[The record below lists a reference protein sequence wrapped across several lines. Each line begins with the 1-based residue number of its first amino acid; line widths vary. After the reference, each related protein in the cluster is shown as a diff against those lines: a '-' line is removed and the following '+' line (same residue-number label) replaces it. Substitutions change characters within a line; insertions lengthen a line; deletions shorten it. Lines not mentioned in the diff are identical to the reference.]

1 MELFPPAATL
11 SSIPLADG
19 KLDMLAQ
26 LSLGLDNEV
35 ILGRLIAETAWRA
48 EHITLWGKSFPQPRL
63 SAWQGTARYR
73 YSGLTLEPMPFS
85 ALVLQI
91 KAAVEAVS
99 GQHFNSVLLNY
110 YRDGRDS
117 MGMHSDD
124 EPELGAAPVIA
135 SVSFGAMRTFV
146 LKHKRSK
153 AVVKLDLTS
162 GSLLIMSGLTQRHWQ
177 HGINKLTRPCGPRVN
192 LTFRNIS

>member
-1 MELFPPAATL
+1 MELFPPTTTL
-11 SSIPLADG
+11 ASIPLADG

-26 LSLGLDNEV
+26 LPLGNDNDRV
-35 ILGRLIAETAWRA
+35 LSRLIAETDWRA
-48 EHITLWGKSFPQPRL
+48 EHINLWGKSFLQPRL

-85 ALVLQI
+85 ALVLEI
-91 KAAVEAVS
+91 KAAVEAVC
-99 GQHFNSVLLNY
+99 GHAFNSVLLNY

-124 EPELGAAPVIA
+124 EPELGPEPVIA
-135 SVSFGAMRTFV
+135 SVSFGATRTFV

-153 AVVKLDLTS
+153 AVLKLDLHS
-162 GSLLIMSGLTQRHWQ
+162 GSLLLMSGQTQRHWQ